1 MTKEEFLQSPD
12 FMKLGQSINQNIWQ
26 AAGMCAARM
35 QRNAKEAEIHD
46 FDRQLIGIKQCI
58 ANRNNKEALDILA
71 VITSRRVSMLKNI
84 KEASSNECSENTNQ
98 Q

>member
-26 AAGMCAARM
+26 AAGMCATRM

-58 ANRNNKEALDILA
+58 ANRNKKEALDILA

>member
-26 AAGMCAARM
+26 AAGMCATRM
-35 QRNAKEAEIHD
+35 QKNAKDADIHD

-58 ANRNNKEALDILA
+58 ANRNKKEALDILA
-71 VITSRRVSMLKNI
+71 VITSRRVSLLKNI
-84 KEASSNECSENTNQ
+84 KEASSNECSENKNQ